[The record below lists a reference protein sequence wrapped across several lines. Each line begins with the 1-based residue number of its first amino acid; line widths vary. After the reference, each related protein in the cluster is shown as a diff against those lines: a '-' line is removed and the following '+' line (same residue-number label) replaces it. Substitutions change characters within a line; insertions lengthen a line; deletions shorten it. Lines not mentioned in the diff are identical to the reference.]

1 MKIGIIIGSHREKSN
16 SSKVGRYCARAL
28 ETLIPGVKTWTYD
41 LAGNPLPFWDESI
54 WSGNPEW
61 KKRWDPIS
69 TELKSCDG
77 FVVVSPEWSGMVPA
91 GLKNFFLLTDK
102 TEIGHKPGFI
112 IGVSSGRGGS
122 YPVVE
127 LRMSSYKNTRLNWIP
142 DHVIVR
148 DADKVLNTPD
158 AADESDRITRSNID
172 YGLKLLGEYSKAL
185 RMVRESGV
193 IDHKAHPNGM

>member
-1 MKIGIIIGSHREKSN
+1 MKIGIIVGSHREKSN
-16 SSKVGRYCARAL
+16 SSKVGQYCAESL
-28 ETLIPGVKTWTYD
+28 KKLIPGVSTWTYD

-61 KKRWDPIS
+61 KKRWEPIS
-69 TELKSCDG
+69 NELKSCDG
-77 FVVVSPEWSGMVPA
+77 FVVVAPEWSGMVPA

-102 TEIGHKPGFI
+102 TEIGHKPGLI
-112 IGVSSGRGGS
+112 VGVSSGRGGS

-127 LRMSSYKNTRLNWIP
+127 LRMSSYKNTRINWIP

-148 DADKVLNTPD
+148 DASNVLNGATVEG
-158 AADESDRITRSNID
+158 ESDTITRSNLD
-172 YGLKLLGEYSKAL
+172 YSLRLLGEYSKAL
-185 RMVRESGV
+185 RLVRESGV